1 MSAKYLRVRSESGD
15 TVALNARLKISF
27 SYGLDDHIHIAPAK
41 ALIKDRLNTAEIDE
55 VHMLSS

>member
-27 SYGLDDHIHIAPAK
+27 SYGLDDHIHIAPPK